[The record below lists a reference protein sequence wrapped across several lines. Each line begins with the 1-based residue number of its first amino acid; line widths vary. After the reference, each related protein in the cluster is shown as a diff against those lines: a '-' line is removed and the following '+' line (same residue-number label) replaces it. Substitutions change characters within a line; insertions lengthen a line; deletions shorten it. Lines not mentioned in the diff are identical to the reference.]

1 MSIRTQI
8 TITLIKSF
16 GGSDEETN
24 KSIKTLVKQ
33 NIIGVENNLRE
44 VAKSLVVVVKEKK
57 VLKKQNKN
65 YNKKTDLL
73 QLIIE

>member
-1 MSIRTQI
+1 LSIRTQI

-44 VAKSLVVVVKEKK
+44 VAKSLVVVLKEKK
-57 VLKKQNKN
+57 VLKML
-65 YNKKTDLL
+65 KKELGKK
-73 QLIIE
+73 

>member
-44 VAKSLVVVVKEKK
+44 VAKSLVVVLKEKK
-57 VLKKQNKN
+57 VLKML
-65 YNKKTDLL
+65 KKELGKK
-73 QLIIE
+73 